1 MKYFTE
7 EEFLNYYDLK
17 NINFDN
23 MIEDNFY
30 DYISSDIEN
39 YHYVKF
45 NQLHYIVKNTKPP
58 SIYND
63 FIHLTVLCALQN
75 SHYAFVYYVL
85 TSYISLEQIYM
96 IFEDHIDIFIEQIAN
111 SMSKHRN
118 EDPPYESNDIKCM
131 NLIIYI
137 YENSTLSKTIK
148 KEFIGYMYQ
157 YKKSIINNTH
167 YEDESMNYTEEDIIK
182 EEEFIRT
189 HNIHTPT
196 TNSDF

>member
-39 YHYVKF
+39 YHYIKF
-45 NQLHYIVKNTKPP
+45 NQLHHIVKNTK
-58 SIYND
+58 STAVYND
-63 FIHLTVLCALQN
+63 FIHLTILCALQN
-75 SHYAFVYYVL
+75 NHYAFVYYVL
-85 TSYISLEQIYM
+85 TTYTTLEQIYM
-96 IFEDHIDIFIEQIAN
+96 IFEDHIDIFIEQIAE
-111 SMSKHRN
+111 SMINHPN

-137 YENSTLSKTIK
+137 YENSTLSKATK

-167 YEDESMNYTEEDIIK
+167 YEDESMNYTEEDIII